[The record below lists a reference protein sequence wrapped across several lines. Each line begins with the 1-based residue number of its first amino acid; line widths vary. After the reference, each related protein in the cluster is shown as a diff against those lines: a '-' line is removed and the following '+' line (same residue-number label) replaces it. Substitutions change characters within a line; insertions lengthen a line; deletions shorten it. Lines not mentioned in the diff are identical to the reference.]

1 MKKSLV
7 LAGLLA
13 ISSSA
18 YAMDVN
24 YFIAAGGG
32 KGYETVNVNVAGVT
46 ESVSDNGGVFSIDT
60 GVLLNDTHRIGLEY
74 SKYHTTG
81 SSSLYSIGL
90 GYNYRIHI
98 KDSKFKPFVGM
109 SYAILK
115 YSEDMVNDAS
125 VTWDQSTYN
134 ITTKAL
140 LGSIGVDYDI
150 NKNLY
155 ASMRYDYAF
164 STSGST
170 DVGLTAGG
178 THYTANIEVDKV
190 SQLQLLIGYKF

>member
-18 YAMDVN
+18 YALDVN

-32 KGYETVNVNVAGVT
+32 KGYETVKLSADGAT
-46 ESVSDNGGVFSIDT
+46 ESYSDNGGVFSVDA

-74 SKYHTTG
+74 SKYKTSG
-81 SSSLYSIGL
+81 SSSLYSVGL
-90 GYNYRIHI
+90 GYDYRIHI
-98 KDSKFKPFVGM
+98 KDSKFKPFIGM

-115 YSEDMVNDAS
+115 YSEDMVNDVS
-125 VTWDQSTYN
+125 VTWDQSRYN
-134 ITTKAL
+134 ITTNAL
-140 LGSIGVDYDI
+140 LGRIGVDYDI
-150 NKNLY
+150 NKNYY
-155 ASMRYDYAF
+155 ASVRYDYAF
-164 STSGST
+164 STSGNT
-170 DVGLTAGG
+170 DVGLTISG

-190 SQLQLLIGYKF
+190 SQLQFFIGYKF

>member
-24 YFIAAGGG
+24 YFIAVGGG

-74 SKYHTTG
+74 SKYNTTG

-155 ASMRYDYAF
+155 ASMRYDYAL

-170 DVGLTAGG
+170 DIGLTVGG
-178 THYTANIEVDKV
+178 THYTGNAEFDKF